1 MAEEE
6 KEIAQPDVETPPEV
20 VAEPAPTAEVSVE
33 ESPVEEVPVQE
44 VPVEGAV
51 VEEPPVEGVA
61 VEEAPVEAEESAQP
75 AELPKLE
82 PIKPRGPRIP
92 LPSSLQEIVG
102 ALLFASETP
111 LTANEL
117 RACVRGV
124 APEDEDDAEV
134 MSVYQSCTGREIDQA
149 LRGLEKELERSG
161 CGFRLVCSGGA
172 YRLQT
177 ASQCGRYVRAL
188 LKLDRPRRL
197 SRSSLETLAI
207 IAYRQPI
214 TKAEIEQIRGV
225 AVDTIVKSLVDLQL
239 VRLVGRSELPGHPFL
254 YGTSPLFLE
263 HFGLA
268 SLSELNAL
276 DPTLQRSNPRERAKL
291 FVKEKKPEEQ
301 PTLEQ
306 AAEEAK
312 AAAAQADEAAVA
324 AETSV
329 EGGDEASAPEAAE
342 DRPRRVSFRPDDEDE
357 LLDDTPDEAAEGDD
371 ESLVDEDDEP
381 LVDDDESLVDD
392 DEDEDADDESLVDD
406 EDEDADDADDEEA
419 DEDDADEEA
428 TEGEEDDE

>member
-6 KEIAQPDVETPPEV
+6 KEIAQPDMETPPEV
-20 VAEPAPTAEVSVE
+20 VAEP
-33 ESPVEEVPVQE
+33 VPVDETPVAE
-44 VPVEGAV
+44 VPVEGAPAAEV
-51 VEEPPVEGVA
+51 PA
-61 VEEAPVEAEESAQP
+61 EAEEPAQP

-124 APEDEDDAEV
+124 APEEGDDAEV

-177 ASQCGRYVRAL
+177 ASPCGRYVRAL

-207 IAYRQPI
+207 IAYRQPV

-306 AAEEAK
+306 AAEEARA
-312 AAAAQADEAAVA
+312 AAAAQADEAALADA
-324 AETSV
+324 APG
-329 EGGDEASAPEAAE
+329 EGGDEAPAAGAAE
-342 DRPRRVSFRPDDEDE
+342 DRPRRVSFRPDEDDE
-357 LLDDTPDEAAEGDD
+357 LLDDTPDEAAEGGD
-371 ESLVDEDDEP
+371 ESLVDEEDEPLVDDDEP
-381 LVDDDESLVDD
+381 LVDDDE
-392 DEDEDADDESLVDD
+392 DEDDESLVDD
-406 EDEDADDADDEEA
+406 EDEDEE
-419 DEDDADEEA
+419 DADEEDA
-428 TEGEEDDE
+428 GEDANEGEDDDE